1 MRFFTPSIMHRLGAA
16 VGVPVIGLL
25 VFAFMFVGSQQR
37 QSAEMARL
45 AELTAFGGNI
55 SAVIHELQRERGNT
69 AGFIGSQGGEVFR
82 DRLARQRDVTDRVI
96 AQYYQAFEAKNLA
109 LYSEA
114 YAAQVERANDL
125 LEAIAAHRDA
135 VDALQINL
143 GAGVAPY
150 TTTINAFLEAYV
162 EEVHESRDAEMT
174 EGMISLL
181 NLMEAKENAGIER
194 AIGANSFG
202 QAAVPRSNHQ
212 RVYNLR
218 AAQDAYIHEFKMVMG
233 ETWAARFDETIAPTQ
248 AEVDRFRAILV
259 EAGYGAAVPE
269 GQGGAWFDASTR
281 RIDAMMEVETE
292 FNQYLYDQA
301 QEKLATSNRATLIVF
316 AVALLVTIGTIWL
329 SVVVT
334 LGVVSPI
341 KRIATN
347 LDDITQ
353 GCDKIDIKGAERQDE
368 IGSLARAAKAFL
380 ADSAQRR
387 MLERKQ
393 AEQEKAS
400 LEQRTTMMRT
410 MSEEV
415 ESSSERSL
423 GRVVTSATDI
433 RERAMSV
440 RESLVT
446 ASETAQTMVD
456 EATRSREQSGEAA
469 EQADQLIVAIN
480 EVTEQI
486 TRSDELARDAVQRA
500 EVSSQT
506 VGELRDAASQI
517 GNFVEIIN
525 DLAEQ
530 TNLLALNATIE
541 AARAGE
547 AGKGF
552 AVVASEVKALAS
564 QTNKS
569 ASEIH
574 ERVAGIQDR
583 TAEAVDA
590 ISAIS
595 GSIATLSE
603 VTTAVSAAMEEQRA
617 STESFRT
624 FVEETRQATGRV
636 AGGVQSISEAAEKA
650 ASEAREFAGTAEDM
664 ADMSELARHEIPRI
678 VTAAS
683 QRAEQEAARLQTQF
697 NYSDSDDDASENS
710 VLWS

>member
-1 MRFFTPSIMHRLGAA
+1 MRFFTPSIIHRLGAA

-25 VFAFMFVGSQQR
+25 VFAFMFVQTQQR
-37 QSAEMARL
+37 QASEMNRL

-82 DRLARQRDVTDRVI
+82 DRLAAQRDVTDDVV
-96 AQYYQAFEAKNLA
+96 AQYYQAFAAKDLA
-109 LYSEA
+109 LYSQA
-114 YAAQVERANDL
+114 YAAQVRRANEL

-135 VDALQINL
+135 VDTLDINL

-150 TTTINAFLEAYV
+150 TQTINAYLEAYV

-212 RVYNLR
+212 RIYNLR

-233 ETWAARFDETIAPTQ
+233 DEWAAVFDNTIEPTQ
-248 AEVDRFRAILV
+248 AEVDRFRSILV
-259 EAGYGAAVPE
+259 DAGYGGTVAP
-269 GQGGAWFDASTR
+269 GQAGAWFDASTR
-281 RIDAMMEVETE
+281 RIDAMMQVETR
-292 FNQYLYDQA
+292 FNQYLYDKA
-301 QEKLATSNRATLIVF
+301 QDKLSRSRNATMIVF
-316 AVALLVTIGTIWL
+316 AFALLAAIGTVWL
-329 SVVVT
+329 SVAVT
-334 LGVVSPI
+334 LGVISPI
-341 KRIATN
+341 KRIAAN

-353 GCDKIDIKGAERQDE
+353 GCDKIDIKGAGRQDE

-393 AEQEKAS
+393 SEQEKAA
-400 LEQRTTMMRT
+400 LDQRTAMMKT

-423 GRVVTSATDI
+423 GRVVDSASDI
-433 RERAMSV
+433 RERAMTV
-440 RESLVT
+440 RESLVS
-446 ASETAQTMVD
+446 ASETAQAMVE
-456 EATRSREQSGEAA
+456 EATRSREQSGEAS

-480 EVTEQI
+480 EVTQQI
-486 TRSDELARDAVQRA
+486 SRSDELARDAVNRA
-500 EVSSQT
+500 ETSSQT

-552 AVVASEVKALAS
+552 AVVASEVKALAA

-569 ASEIH
+569 ATEIH
-574 ERVAGIQDR
+574 DRVAGIQDR

-636 AGGVQSISEAAEKA
+636 AGGVQSISDAAEKA

-683 QRAEQEAARLQTQF
+683 QRAEEEAARLQSSF
-697 NYSDSDDDASENS
+697 NYSDTDDGSEKS